1 MDAKARG
8 LIRKLGL
15 KPHPEGGYY
24 REIHR
29 AAESV
34 GTSKG
39 RRSALTTIFFL
50 LPEGQRSLFHQVTS
64 DEVWHHYEGADLR
77 LHRVSADMQ
86 SRESIRLGPVG
97 GKVMPVTVIPS
108 GDWQAAESLG
118 TYTLVGC
125 TVGPGFDFRDFTLM
139 RDDARAAGRM
149 RRVYPGLARFIG

>member
-34 GTSKG
+34 STSKG

-50 LPEGQRSLFHQVTS
+50 LPEGQRSVFHKVTS
-64 DEVWHHYEGADLR
+64 DEVWHHYAGADLR

-97 GKVMPVTVIPS
+97 GKVMPVTVIRR
-108 GDWQAAESLG
+108 GEWQAAESLG
-118 TYTLVGC
+118 AYTLVGC
-125 TVGPGFDFRDFTLM
+125 TVGPGFDFRDFALL
-139 RDDARAAGRM
+139 RDAPRMKAKLLKAYPDAADF
-149 RRVYPGLARFIG
+149 V